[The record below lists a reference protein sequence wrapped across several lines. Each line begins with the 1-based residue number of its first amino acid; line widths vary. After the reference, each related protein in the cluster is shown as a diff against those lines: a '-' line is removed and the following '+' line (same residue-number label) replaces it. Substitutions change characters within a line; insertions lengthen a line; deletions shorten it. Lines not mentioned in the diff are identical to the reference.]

1 MKRLRTIAAAVV
13 PLLLLAFLV
22 PGPTPCATPA
32 PEGEAAAKAITA
44 FAIDLY
50 GQIRKPDENLVFSP
64 YSVSMALAMAYA
76 GARGQTESQ
85 MAKAMYL
92 NVPQPQVNEAFAAV
106 NAQVLA
112 AGHGKDIE
120 IKVANAL
127 WAEKSYPFLNEY
139 LESVK
144 AYSDQQG
151 WFSWFMDRGLLRQL
165 DFKHNADASRN
176 TINKWVED
184 HTKNKITDLLGPG
197 MITSDT
203 RLVLINAIYFNRK
216 WEKEFIRE
224 LTKDDNFTL
233 LNGSTTMVPMM
244 HQTDAFGYMEEADLQ
259 VLEMPYKGGSDVPH
273 IAGDLSMI
281 VLLPSRKTRLEDFEQ
296 SMTFDKLDQWI
307 RSLKWRK
314 IEVFLPRFKMTS
326 ESRLRTP
333 LTRLGMTDAFSSG
346 DADFSGMTGNKDLFI
361 SEGIHKAFVET
372 NEKGTEAAAATGFT
386 MMKGMASRPVP
397 VPVFRADH
405 PFVFL
410 IRHRPTN
417 CILFLGRVTKP

>member
-1 MKRLRTIAAAVV
+1 MKRLRIVSGF
-13 PLLLLAFLV
+13 LLPMVFLGLIV
-22 PGPTPCATPA
+22 PGSAPCSAPG
-32 PEGEAAAKAITA
+32 PEGKVAAESINA

-76 GARGQTESQ
+76 GARGNTESQ
-85 MAKAMYL
+85 IAKAMHL

-106 NAQVLA
+106 NGQVLA
-112 AGHGKDIE
+112 AGDGKNIE

-127 WAEKSYPFLNEY
+127 WAEKSYPLLKEY

-151 WFSWFMDRGLLRQL
+151 WFSCFLDRGLLRQV
-165 DFKHNADASRN
+165 DFKHNADASRK

-184 HTKNKITDLLGPG
+184 QTKNKIKDLLGPG

-203 RLVLINAIYFNRK
+203 RLVLTNAIYFNGK
-216 WEKEFIRE
+216 WKKEFIRE

-233 LNGSTTMVPMM
+233 LNGTITMVPMM

-259 VLEMPYKGGSDVPH
+259 VLELPYKGGSEVPH
-273 IAGDLSMI
+273 VAGDLSMI
-281 VLLPSRKTRLEDFEQ
+281 VLLPSKKTRLEDFEQ
-296 SMTFDKLDQWI
+296 SMTFDKLDQWT

-326 ESRLRTP
+326 EFRLRTP
-333 LTRLGMTDAFSSG
+333 LTRLGMTDAFSSS

-361 SEGIHKAFVET
+361 SEGIHQAFVET
-372 NEKGTEAAAATGFT
+372 NEQGTEAAAATGLT
-386 MMKGMASRPVP
+386 MMRGMASRPVP

-410 IRHRPTN
+410 IRHRPSN